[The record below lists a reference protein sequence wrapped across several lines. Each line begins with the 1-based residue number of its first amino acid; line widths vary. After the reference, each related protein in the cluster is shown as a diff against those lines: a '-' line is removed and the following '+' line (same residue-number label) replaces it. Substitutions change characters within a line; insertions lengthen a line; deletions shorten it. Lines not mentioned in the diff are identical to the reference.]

1 MSIFFLAF
9 VAFFWALWPCR
20 TATEL
25 TVNVSRNKTNPE
37 IGKIRQSI
45 TGNSSTETVTIEFKE
60 ADGTLLTVLTDF
72 RTNAQILRLIIPG
85 EEELNEP
92 RAQTICF
99 ISSFNNDLI
108 SPEAVMKL
116 RQKHPGTVR
125 IADEDMGE
133 IVQDS
138 PLKVG
143 PRASALWISSHLPK
157 MCREAFSSEHEL
169 FNILGGNLQKVDATS
184 QKDEGYEDLQRCFS
198 TPSSQENIGGTP
210 CICSRQVWINW
221 YPCALKYCRNHEGD
235 GEHRCGIKTCQ
246 KCLTFRYR
254 AKSKLHCSWDEP

>member
-1 MSIFFLAF
+1 
-9 VAFFWALWPCR
+9 
-20 TATEL
+20 L
-25 TVNVSRNKTNPE
+25 TNFTKQRN
-37 IGKIRQSI
+37 R
-45 TGNSSTETVTIEFKE
+45 
-60 ADGTLLTVLTDF
+60 
-72 RTNAQILRLIIPG
+72 
-85 EEELNEP
+85 
-92 RAQTICF
+92 
-99 ISSFNNDLI
+99 ISGAFNNDLI

-198 TPSSQENIGGTP
+198 SPSSQDNIGGTP
-210 CICSRQVWINW
+210 CIWHFFFEW
-221 YPCALKYCRNHEGD
+221 
-235 GEHRCGIKTCQ
+235 CQ
-246 KCLTFRYR
+246 IRHFLSI
-254 AKSKLHCSWDEP
+254 AI

>member
-1 MSIFFLAF
+1 MNIYFCSF
-9 VAFFWALWPCR
+9 
-20 TATEL
+20 
-25 TVNVSRNKTNPE
+25 
-37 IGKIRQSI
+37 Q
-45 TGNSSTETVTIEFKE
+45 
-60 ADGTLLTVLTDF
+60 ADGTLLTILTDF

-125 IADEDMGE
+125 IADDDMGE

-157 MCREAFSSEHEL
+157 MCREAFSSEVCYFL
-169 FNILGGNLQKVDATS
+169 NSSKVLKFAVS
-184 QKDEGYEDLQRCFS
+184 K
-198 TPSSQENIGGTP
+198 QERVK
-210 CICSRQVWINW
+210 S
-221 YPCALKYCRNHEGD
+221 YP
-235 GEHRCGIKTCQ
+235 
-246 KCLTFRYR
+246 
-254 AKSKLHCSWDEP
+254 

>member
-1 MSIFFLAF
+1 MSTNKQTHTGLYNIDNACSSLHIFFYNL
-9 VAFFWALWPCR
+9 
-20 TATEL
+20 
-25 TVNVSRNKTNPE
+25 
-37 IGKIRQSI
+37 Q
-45 TGNSSTETVTIEFKE
+45 
-60 ADGTLLTVLTDF
+60 ADGTLLTILTDF

-157 MCREAFSSEHEL
+157 MCREAFSSE
-169 FNILGGNLQKVDATS
+169 V
-184 QKDEGYEDLQRCFS
+184 C
-198 TPSSQENIGGTP
+198 
-210 CICSRQVWINW
+210 
-221 YPCALKYCRNHEGD
+221 
-235 GEHRCGIKTCQ
+235 
-246 KCLTFRYR
+246 
-254 AKSKLHCSWDEP
+254 